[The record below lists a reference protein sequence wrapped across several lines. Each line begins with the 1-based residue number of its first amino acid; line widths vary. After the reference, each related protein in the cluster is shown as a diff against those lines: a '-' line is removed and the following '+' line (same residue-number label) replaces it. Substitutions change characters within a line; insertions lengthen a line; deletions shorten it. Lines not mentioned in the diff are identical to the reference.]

1 MLQLQELNDK
11 QYEAVT
17 AEKGP
22 LLILAGAG
30 SGKTK
35 ALTYR
40 IAHLIED
47 KNIPAHRI
55 LAVTFTNKA
64 ASEMKERLHMLIGSE
79 ADFVWMG
86 TFHSIAIRIL
96 RRHAEDAG
104 FRKDF
109 TIYDSYDQRTLI
121 KQCIQ
126 ETGLNIEKYPPKMVK
141 SIISKA
147 KSQMI
152 KRSEYH
158 EYLEDTFHEVYRL
171 YEKKLQDAF
180 AMDFDNI
187 LLNLADLFE
196 KHPDIL
202 KMYQDKFDE
211 ILVDEYQD
219 TNRIQYHLVHELSKE
234 KGNIIVVGDVD
245 QSIYGWRGAE
255 IRNILEFQRDFKNAK
270 VVKLEQNYRST
281 KNILKAAN
289 TLIENNPNRP
299 PKNLWTEGVEGEKIV
314 IFHGDS
320 DSMEADFIVS
330 DIERKRSQGISLQE
344 MAILYRTH
352 AQSRLLEEKLRYH
365 EIPYQMVGGTEFYQ
379 RKEIKDVLA
388 YLRVLTNERDDISFE
403 RILSVPKKGLGDK
416 FIETIRRISDTESIS
431 LYEATQLALEE
442 GILSARY
449 EKAAGAFITI
459 FEDLKEELE
468 ESDVYEVTRKLLH
481 ESGYMKMLEESKN
494 TEDQSRLENVGE
506 LLNDVLV
513 FSQNNAGTLEDYLV
527 NVTLMSEVD
536 DFEDQRAVTLMTLH
550 SSKGLEFNHVY
561 LAGLDDNIFPSFL
574 SKDDPNGLEEER
586 RLCYVGM
593 TRARES
599 LVMTRANRRMRFG
612 QLQYMEPSVFLEEL
626 PEDVIRVEGTK
637 KKSPI
642 QMSRSFLK
650 PEPVSDSYSPGDK
663 VQHQK
668 FGEGVV
674 LNFNTED
681 RVIEII
687 FTKVGVKKLHID
699 YAAIKKVM
707 Q

>member
-1 MLQLQELNDK
+1 ML
-11 QYEAVT
+11 
-17 AEKGP
+17 
-22 LLILAGAG
+22 
-30 SGKTK
+30 
-35 ALTYR
+35 
-40 IAHLIED
+40 
-47 KNIPAHRI
+47 
-55 LAVTFTNKA
+55 
-64 ASEMKERLHMLIGSE
+64 M
-79 ADFVWMG
+79 
-86 TFHSIAIRIL
+86 
-96 RRHAEDAG
+96 
-104 FRKDF
+104 
-109 TIYDSYDQRTLI
+109 
-121 KQCIQ
+121 
-126 ETGLNIEKYPPKMVK
+126 
-141 SIISKA
+141 
-147 KSQMI
+147 
-152 KRSEYH
+152 
-158 EYLEDTFHEVYRL
+158 
-171 YEKKLQDAF
+171 
-180 AMDFDNI
+180 
-187 LLNLADLFE
+187 
-196 KHPDIL
+196 
-202 KMYQDKFDE
+202 
-211 ILVDEYQD
+211 
-219 TNRIQYHLVHELSKE
+219 
-234 KGNIIVVGDVD
+234 
-245 QSIYGWRGAE
+245 
-255 IRNILEFQRDFKNAK
+255 
-270 VVKLEQNYRST
+270 
-281 KNILKAAN
+281 
-289 TLIENNPNRP
+289 
-299 PKNLWTEGVEGEKIV
+299 
-314 IFHGDS
+314 
-320 DSMEADFIVS
+320 
-330 DIERKRSQGISLQE
+330 
-344 MAILYRTH
+344 YRTH

-449 EKAAGAFITI
+449 EKSAGAFITI

-637 KKSPI
+637 KKSSI

-663 VQHQK
+663 VQHI
-668 FGEGVV
+668 VV
-674 LNFNTED
+674 SSRTAS
-681 RVIEII
+681 RR
-687 FTKVGVKKLHID
+687 
-699 YAAIKKVM
+699 AATSRRHPSSPVTRGTAVHLAPARM
-707 Q
+707 ASAR